1 MSILKGRVCM
11 IISGL
16 MLAFPQFGFTQ
27 SESVTSLL
35 PPQKEW
41 GILKNIAQCF
51 GNQCIPHRAVRFL
64 GNVCWD
70 VLIPSI
76 GDESGSLELGV
87 THMGG
92 GHFVLNG
99 VLGALE
105 DGADEVG
112 FSLVRGNSEIVEDQR
127 RLSLHN
133 TAAEVFDD
141 PALGDNLQGNGSVVF
156 NLFLDPTTLDGSGFA
171 GGVQTGN
178 LPDLTFVGFLGDV
191 NVKHIP
197 CQDVIWRR

>member
-1 MSILKGRVCM
+1 MSILFRRVA
-11 IISGL
+11 IVIAGL
-16 MLAFPQFGFTQ
+16 MLSLPQFVFPQT
-27 SESVTSLL
+27 ESVTSLL
-35 PPQKEW
+35 KPEKEW
-41 GILKNIAQCF
+41 GILKRTAHCF
-51 GNQCIPHRAVRFL
+51 GNKCVPHRAVRFL

-70 VLIPSI
+70 VLIPSV

-105 DGADEVG
+105 EGAGEVL

-127 RLSLHN
+127 RLSLDN
-133 TAAEVFDD
+133 TTAEVFDD
-141 PALGDNLQGNGSVVF
+141 PVLGDNLQGNGAVVF
-156 NLFLDPTTLDGSGFA
+156 NLFLDPTTLDGSGLA

-178 LPDLTFVGFLGDV
+178 LPDITFIGFLGDV
-191 NVKHIP
+191 NVKRIP
-197 CQDVIWRR
+197 CRDVVWRR